1 MQQRSPTLL
10 IILDGFGI
18 SKDLKHNAISAAH
31 TPQWDEWWQQYPH
44 TLVDAS
50 GPVVGL
56 PPKQMG
62 NSEVGHMHIGAGRT
76 ILQNYTFINNAI
88 TDGSLAKNEILLNT
102 INNLKKNKKALH
114 IMGLL
119 SSGGVHSHQ
128 NHLFAILKICAENNL
143 SNVYLH
149 LFLDGRDTP
158 PQSATAS
165 LSKLNK
171 IINKYQVGKI
181 ATITGRYFA
190 MDRDKRWDRVQVV
203 YDLLTTGKRN
213 YTYPSAE
220 SALLDFYANETFDE
234 FIPPTKINSSP
245 EIKDEDAIL
254 FFNFR
259 ADRARE
265 LTEAFISLDFSGFKR
280 NKILKSITFLTMTQY
295 SAHLNSQVIFPPTQ
309 LQNTVGEILSKHNL
323 TQLRIAETEKYAHVT
338 FFFNGGREVKFTNE
352 DRILIQSPKVATY
365 DLQPEMSAIT
375 LTDTLISE
383 ISKDK
388 YDIIICNYANADMV
402 GHTGNYPATIK
413 AIETIDK
420 CLKRLGDAVLAK
432 NGQLLITADHGNAE
446 CMFDDTTKQPHT
458 AHTSEL
464 VPLLY
469 VGNKKLKFKSINAT
483 LSDIAPT
490 LLNLLN
496 IPVPNEMTGQILWD
510 NQQ

>member
-18 SKDLKHNAISAAH
+18 SKNLQHNAIYAAR
-31 TPQWDEWWQQYPH
+31 TPQWDTWWKQYPH
-44 TLVDAS
+44 TLINAS
-50 GPVVGL
+50 GEAVGL
-56 PPKQMG
+56 PLKQMG

-88 TDGSLAKNEILLNT
+88 ENGSLAHNTILLNT

-128 NHLFAILKICAENNL
+128 NHLFTILRICAENNL
-143 SNVYLH
+143 KEVYLH

-158 PQSATAS
+158 PQSALTS
-165 LSKLNK
+165 LSQLNA
-171 IINKYQVGKI
+171 IINQYAVGKI

-190 MDRDKRWDRVQVV
+190 MDRDKRWERVQMV
-203 YDLLTTGKRN
+203 YDLLTTGKSD
-213 YTYPSAE
+213 YSSPSAE
-220 SALLDFYANETFDE
+220 SAVLEFYANGTFDE
-234 FIPPTKINSSP
+234 FIPPTKIHESP
-245 EIKDEDAIL
+245 KINNEDAIL

-265 LTEAFISLDFSGFKR
+265 LTEAFISSDFSGFKR
-280 NKILKSITFLTMTQY
+280 ETILKSINFLTMTQY
-295 SAHLNSQVIFPPTQ
+295 SADLHAAVIFPPTQ
-309 LQNTVGEILSKHNL
+309 LENTVGEIVSKHNL

-338 FFFNGGREVKFTNE
+338 FFFNGGREIKFPHE
-352 DRILIQSPKVATY
+352 DRILIPSPQVATY

-375 LTDTLISE
+375 LTDKLISE

-388 YDIIICNYANADMV
+388 YDVIICNYANADMV
-402 GHTGNYPATIK
+402 GHTGNYAATIK
-413 AIETIDK
+413 AIETIDT
-420 CLKRLGDAVLAK
+420 CLKKLGDAVLAK
-432 NGQLLITADHGNAE
+432 NGQMLITSDHGNAE
-446 CMFDDTTKQPHT
+446 CMFDAATQQPHT

-469 VGNKKLKFKSINAT
+469 VGNANLKFKSIDAT

-490 LLNLLN
+490 LLHLIN
-496 IPVPNEMTGQILWD
+496 IPVPHEMTGQILWD